1 MSIKWI
7 LILTALFLGATGVV
21 VYIGLNPEEPAP
33 SAPVAEA
40 PPPAT
45 KPPAQPPAPPA
56 MAAKPAPTPPT
67 AQIPPSQGAAPSAT
81 PAPEVEQSDEEI
93 EREQVAAALAQL
105 ASPEAAQRVE
115 GAEQLGAYPTKE
127 AEAALTQALSADAD
141 ADVRNAAAQSLGYVE
156 KPTDATLNALFTALE
171 DQNEDVRLSALS
183 TLEDFMLG
191 SDEGS
196 KRYKTILNG
205 LKSRQDTRSI
215 PQDTREAIHD
225 ILQDQSG
232 SE

>member
-7 LILTALFLGATGVV
+7 LLLTVLFLSATGVV
-21 VYIGLNPEEPAP
+21 VYIGLNPEAPAPTVAATPPPVAKKPEPA
-33 SAPVAEA
+33 
-40 PPPAT
+40 
-45 KPPAQPPAPPA
+45 PPAPPPKPDTA
-56 MAAKPAPTPPT
+56 PPATTPPAATPQAAAPAPV
-67 AQIPPSQGAAPSAT
+67 
-81 PAPEVEQSDEEI
+81 PEVEQSDEEI

-105 ASPEAAQRVE
+105 ASAEAAQRVE

-127 AEAALTQALSADAD
+127 AEVALTNTLGADAD

-156 KPTDATLNALFTALE
+156 KPTESTLSALLSALE

-196 KRYKTILNG
+196 KRYKMILGG